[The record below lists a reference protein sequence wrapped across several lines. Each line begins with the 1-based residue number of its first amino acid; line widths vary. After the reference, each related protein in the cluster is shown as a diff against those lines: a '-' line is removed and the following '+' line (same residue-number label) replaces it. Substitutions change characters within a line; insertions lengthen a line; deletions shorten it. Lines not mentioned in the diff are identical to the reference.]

1 MHPIENIMQN
11 SMEQINQLVDVNTVI
26 GEPIDTG
33 MGTVLLPVSK
43 VSLGFTVGG
52 GEYGSKNGTK
62 SRDPGGESGS
72 FPFAGVSAV
81 GMCLKP
87 MAFVT
92 MEQGNIR
99 VLPAQPDCFADRLA
113 DLVPQVL
120 KSLDRLAAAVV
131 DNMTKKC
138 ENNRD
143 ENCARSATR
152 SACEAVIEEWR
163 RCGACGE
170 QDDCSDGQN
179 SGTAGNT
186 D

>member
-11 SMEQINQLVDVNTVI
+11 SMESINRLADVNTVI
-26 GEPIDTG
+26 GEPIDAG

-52 GEYGSKNGTK
+52 GEYGSRGGTK
-62 SRDPGGESGS
+62 AKDPSPCEGE

-99 VLPAQPDCFADRLA
+99 VLPAQPDCPGDRIA

-120 KSLDRLAAAVV
+120 KSIDRLLTAVV
-131 DNMTKKC
+131 DNMAKKC
-138 ENNRD
+138 ENSRD
-143 ENCARSATR
+143 ESCGKPANRSV
-152 SACEAVIEEWR
+152 SEAAVEEWR

-170 QDDCSDGQN
+170 QDGS
-179 SGTAGNT
+179 SGGPNAASGDT